1 MTLFIPPGVLELDSR
16 DLPSRMVLVLDF
28 TPDHIPGQHY
38 RPTSFL
44 HDLNTQT
51 DGLRFNGSQ
60 ALILA
65 KKIAADAQAKLTP
78 FNVTVVWGDLFS
90 NTQLGQRWLARGR
103 AHPNLTVDVQYIG
116 GIINDG
122 DLNVLGESYQAP
134 VGTNLETFGYTFAG
148 AYLAGSDSSLTLNRA
163 ALDLS
168 NTAVHEWG
176 HLIGLAHPRIDTPNN
191 LMDAY
196 ASDTNPQASFPHH
209 NVLTDELERRDGSMY
224 TGLQNPAQE
233 IRISHHQVSFPTD
246 GFLYF

>member
-1 MTLFIPPGVLELDSR
+1 MIILPGVQELDSR
-16 DLPSRMVLVLDF
+16 DLLARMVLVLDF
-28 TPDHIPGQHY
+28 TPDRIPGQHY

-44 HDLNTQT
+44 SDLYHQT
-51 DGLRFNGSQ
+51 DGLIHINPSQ
-60 ALILA
+60 ALTLA
-65 KKIAADAQAKLTP
+65 KKIAADTKAKLAP

-103 AHPNLTVDVQYIG
+103 AHPNLTVDVQYVG
-116 GIINDG
+116 GVINDG
-122 DLNVLGESYQAP
+122 DYNVLGESYQAP

-168 NTAVHEWG
+168 NTAIHEWG

-196 ASDTNPQASFPHH
+196 ASDTNPLASFPHH
-209 NVLTDELERRDGSMY
+209 PIVTDELERRDGSMY
-224 TGLQNPAQE
+224 TGLQNPAHE
-233 IRISHHQVSFPTD
+233 IRISHHQATFPTD
-246 GFLYF
+246 DFLYF